1 MTLRTYQ
8 SPFDEWVEV
17 LMQNIAQE
25 IDRDILTQLRRNA
38 EWQV

>member
-25 IDRDILTQLRRNA
+25 VDRDILAELRRNA
-38 EWQV
+38 RWQV

>member
-1 MTLRTYQ
+1 MTLKTYQ

-25 IDRDILTQLRRNA
+25 IDRDILAQLRRNA

>member
-8 SPFDEWVEV
+8 SPFDEWAEV
-17 LMQNIAQE
+17 FMQNFAQE
-25 IDRDILTQLRRNA
+25 IDRDILAQLRRNA

>member
-8 SPFDEWVEV
+8 SPFDEWIEV
-17 LMQNIAQE
+17 FMQNIAQE
-25 IDRDILTQLRRNA
+25 IDRDILTQLKRNA

>member
-8 SPFDEWVEV
+8 SAFDEWVEV
-17 LMQNIAQE
+17 LRQNIAQE
-25 IDRDILTQLRRNA
+25 IDRDILAQLRRNA

>member
-25 IDRDILTQLRRNA
+25 IDRDILAELRLNA
-38 EWQV
+38 GWQA

>member
-8 SPFDEWVEV
+8 SPCDEWVEV

-25 IDRDILTQLRRNA
+25 IDRDILAQLRRNA

>member
-1 MTLRTYQ
+1 MPLRTYQ

-25 IDRDILTQLRRNA
+25 IDRDILAQLRRNA